1 MHVRIFEVSNIGSEN
16 LDCGMTDLTQ
26 RTSFVDMGFSYSAL
40 CAKFVAKN
48 VFTSEYTTT
57 RHEYTDTNALPL
69 SSFSSS
75 TAYVLR
81 NSEKAP
87 SLFTNSEYVPH

>member
-1 MHVRIFEVSNIGSEN
+1 M
-16 LDCGMTDLTQ
+16 
-26 RTSFVDMGFSYSAL
+26 
-40 CAKFVAKN
+40 AKN
-48 VFTSEYTTT
+48 VFTSEDTTT
-57 RHEYTDTNALPL
+57 RHENTDTNALPL

-87 SLFTNSEYVPH
+87 SLFTNSEYVPL